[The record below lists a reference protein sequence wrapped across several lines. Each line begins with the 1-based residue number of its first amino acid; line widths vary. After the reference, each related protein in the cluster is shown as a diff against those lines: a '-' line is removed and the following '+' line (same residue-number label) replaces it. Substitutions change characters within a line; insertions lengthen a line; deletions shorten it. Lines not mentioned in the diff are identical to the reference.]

1 MQLVKPTNPSFL
13 WSLRNHTSWAS
24 AIRSASSPHQVLL
37 IYCQMHRESIPID
50 TFSIKGALK
59 SCVKLKNHA
68 HIQQLHS
75 HIVKLGFRSDPC
87 VASFLLKSYF
97 VVSFAEHAHQ
107 LFDEMPRKN
116 TAAWNAMLS
125 GYKSLG
131 DVEKA
136 RSVFD
141 QMKPRGVQSWC
152 CMIDAYVKNGDSERG
167 VTLFRNMVIEEGIK
181 PDIVT
186 LLPVLSVC
194 ADMGPCGLL
203 LGKSVHG
210 FVVRHGLRLSD
221 LVGSALVTMYAK
233 CRFLDAAA
241 RLLAF
246 LQERDLKTWNMHFCR
261 TVQKGYT
268 KGPLYV
274 FENLQKASV
283 RPNEL
288 TFKEVLNASVHSGL
302 VKEGREYF
310 KLIEG
315 CGLKPSIQHYRS
327 MVQLYC
333 NAGQLEEA
341 YKVIKNMK
349 LESDVVVWSSLL
361 SACEKHK
368 QFGMAERVAKEVMK
382 TVKPDSKRRAQ
393 LHSLVQLYSNAYKVI
408 KNMKVEPDVE
418 AWSSFLSACK
428 EHKQFGMAE
437 RVAREVMKTVKP
449 DRTHGARLHPL
460 IQLYSNA
467 GLLEEAYKVI
477 KDMKLKPY
485 VASWISFLSACK
497 EHKQFGMA
505 ERVAETVMMTVKP
518 DSKHGAPLHSHISD
532 MRDLRKSMANPNLGK
547 IHDLLQNFDEGQGA
561 ICFDAR

>member
-1 MQLVKPTNPSFL
+1 
-13 WSLRNHTSWAS
+13 
-24 AIRSASSPHQVLL
+24 
-37 IYCQMHRESIPID
+37 MHRESIPID
-50 TFSIKGALK
+50 TFSIKGTLK

-75 HIVKLGFRSDPC
+75 HIVKLGFRSDPY

-97 VVSFAEHAHQ
+97 VVSSAEHAHQ

-141 QMKPRGVQSWC
+141 QMKPLGVESWS
-152 CMIDAYVKNGDSERG
+152 CMIDSYVKNGDNERG
-167 VTLFRNMVIEEGIK
+167 VMLFRNMMIEEGIK

-186 LLPVLSVC
+186 LLPVLSIC

-203 LGKSVHG
+203 LGKSFHG
-210 FVVRHGLRLSD
+210 FVRPGCWHFC
-221 LVGSALVTMYAK
+221 M
-233 CRFLDAAA
+233 
-241 RLLAF
+241 
-246 LQERDLKTWNMHFCR
+246 QERDLKTWNMHFCR

-315 CGLKPSIQHYRS
+315 CGLKSSIQHYRS
-327 MVQLYC
+327 MVQLYS
-333 NAGQLEEA
+333 NARQVEEA

-361 SACEKHK
+361 SACEKHR
-368 QFGMAERVAKEVMK
+368 QFGMAERVAKEIMK
-382 TVKPDSKRRAQ
+382 TVKPDNKSRVQ

-408 KNMKVEPDVE
+408 KNIKVEPDVE

-449 DRTHGARLHPL
+449 DSKHGARLHPL

-477 KDMKLKPY
+477 NDMKLKPY

-505 ERVAETVMMTVKP
+505 KRIAETVMMTVKP
-518 DSKHGAPLHSHISD
+518 DSKHGAPLHSHILD

-547 IHDLLQNFDEGQGA
+547 IHDLLQIFDEDQGA